1 MAKSATNIF
10 FYFSVRAERA
20 RYAFKFRRKSMSNS
34 AVQTKHTIT
43 VDKKNWWKNAVGYQ
57 IYPRSFKDSNHD
69 GIGDL
74 NGIREKLPYLKELG
88 INFIWINPIYA
99 SPNVDNG
106 YDISDYQAIH
116 EDFGTMDDFQA
127 LLAEAHGLELK
138 IIMDLVVNHTSDQHP
153 WFLESKKS
161 LDNPY
166 RDYYHWADASKA
178 LPPND
183 WQSFFGGS
191 TWTYDEMTKQS
202 YFHVFAK
209 EQPDLNWKNP
219 KVRQE
224 IYQMIRW
231 WLDLGIDGFR
241 IDAISHIQKEPWD
254 FKITDNQWAPFMNV
268 AGIDVYLKELNAIFN
283 EYNVMTVGEASGVPH
298 QEAADW
304 TGDNGYF
311 NMIFELEHCER
322 IGEIGQQKGSIPHL
336 KHSLN
341 QWQTSLADN
350 GWNAL
355 YLENHDTPRSV
366 SVYGDDSPEAA
377 KALATVLLLLKGTP
391 FIYQGQE
398 VGMTN
403 YPFRT
408 IEEINAADTIHFYQ
422 TLLTQGTLD
431 TEALAIAVNWS
442 RDHSRTPFQ
451 WENALHG
458 GFSTT
463 DPWLKVNEN
472 YRMINAAQRELESS
486 SIFHHYQTLIQLRKQ
501 TDTLIHG
508 KFELLLPEHP
518 TIFGYTRT
526 TETES
531 WLVLVQLDRHQMTI
545 SLPAS
550 WDYSKWEEI
559 LTTARAMPL
568 TQNMTLSDYEA
579 HVYRK
584 VSPTE

>member
-1 MAKSATNIF
+1 
-10 FYFSVRAERA
+10 
-20 RYAFKFRRKSMSNS
+20 MSNLAIQAQEIS
-34 AVQTKHTIT
+34 QTEKRS
-43 VDKKNWWKNAVGYQ
+43 WWKNAIGYQ

-74 NGIREKLPYLKELG
+74 NGIRQKLPYLKELG
-88 INFIWINPIYA
+88 IDFIWINPIYA

-127 LLAEAHGLELK
+127 LLKEAHALDLK
-138 IIMDLVVNHTSDQHP
+138 VIMDLVVNHTSDQHP

-166 RDYYHWADASKA
+166 RDYYHWADTTKN

-191 TWTYDEMTKQS
+191 TWTYDETTKQS

-219 KVRQE
+219 KVRHE
-224 IYQMIRW
+224 LYQMIRW

-268 AGIDVYLKELNAIFN
+268 AGIETYLKELKAIFN

-298 QEAADW
+298 QEAASW
-304 TGDNGYF
+304 TGDHGYF

-336 KHSLN
+336 KYSLT

-355 YLENHDTPRSV
+355 YLENHDTHRSV

-403 YPFRT
+403 YPFSS

-422 TLLTQGTLD
+422 TLLEQGRMT

-451 WENALHG
+451 WEDALHG

-463 DPWLKVNEN
+463 EPWLNVNEN
-472 YRMINAAQRELESS
+472 YRMINAAQKDLESS
-486 SIFHHYQTLIQLRKQ
+486 SIFHHYQALIRLRKQ
-501 TDTLIHG
+501 TDALIYG
-508 KFELLLPEHP
+508 RFELLLSEHP
-518 TIFGYTRT
+518 TVFCYTHT
-526 TETES
+526 TETEH
-531 WLVLVQLDRHQMTI
+531 WLILVQLDRKQTTVSFSD
-545 SLPAS
+545 SLDCS
-550 WDYSKWEEI
+550 NWEEI
-559 LTTARAMPL
+559 ITTAQAQPL
-568 TQNMTLSDYEA
+568 KQQMSLSDFEA
-579 HVYRK
+579 HIYRK
-584 VSPTE
+584 IIV

>member
-1 MAKSATNIF
+1 
-10 FYFSVRAERA
+10 
-20 RYAFKFRRKSMSNS
+20 MSNT
-34 AVQTKHTIT
+34 AIEV
-43 VDKKNWWKNAVGYQ
+43 KKNSSLEKNSWWKNAVGYQ

-74 NGIREKLPYLKELG
+74 NGIRQKLPYLKELG
-88 INFIWINPIYA
+88 VDFIWINPIYA

-127 LLAEAHGLELK
+127 LLKEAHALDLK

-153 WFLESKKS
+153 WFIESKKS

-166 RDYYHWADASKA
+166 RDYYHWADATKDQM
-178 LPPND
+178 PND

-191 TWTYDEMTKQS
+191 TWTYDETTQQA

-219 KVRQE
+219 RVRHE

-268 AGIDVYLKELNAIFN
+268 SGIEMYLKELKAIFN
-283 EYNVMTVGEASGVPH
+283 EYTVMTVGEASGVPH
-298 QEAADW
+298 HEAGAW
-304 TGDNGYF
+304 TGDHGYF

-322 IGEIGQQKGSIPHL
+322 IGEIGRQKGSIPHL

-341 QWQTSLADN
+341 QWQTSLEED

-403 YPFRT
+403 YPFSS
-408 IEEINAADTIHFYQ
+408 IEELNAADTIHFYQ
-422 TLLTQGTLD
+422 TLLAQGTISTD
-431 TEALAIAVNWS
+431 ALAIAVNWS

-451 WENALHG
+451 WEDALHG

-463 DPWLKVNEN
+463 EPWLKVNEN
-472 YRMINAAQRELESS
+472 YRMINAAQKDLKTI
-486 SIFHHYQTLIQLRKQ
+486 SIFHHYQALIRLKKQ
-501 TDTLIHG
+501 TDALIYG
-508 KFELLLPEHP
+508 KFQLLLPEHP
-518 TIFGYTRT
+518 TVFCYTRT
-526 TETES
+526 TQTES
-531 WLVLVQLDRHQMTI
+531 WLILVQLDRKQTTV
-545 SLPAS
+545 SFPDS

-559 LTTARAMPL
+559 VTTVDAKPL
-568 TQNMTLSDYEA
+568 EQLMCLSDYEA
-579 HVYRK
+579 HIYRK
-584 VSPTE
+584 TTI

>member
-1 MAKSATNIF
+1 MPNLVIEPKTISAP
-10 FYFSVRAERA
+10 S
-20 RYAFKFRRKSMSNS
+20 KNS
-34 AVQTKHTIT
+34 
-43 VDKKNWWKNAVGYQ
+43 WWKNAVGYQ

-74 NGIREKLPYLKELG
+74 NGIRQKLPYLKELG
-88 INFIWINPIYA
+88 IDFIWINPIYA

-116 EDFGTMDDFQA
+116 EDFGTMDDFQN
-127 LLAEAHGLELK
+127 LLNEAHQLHLK

-153 WFLESKKS
+153 WFLESRKS
-161 LDNPY
+161 IDNPY
-166 RDYYHWADASKA
+166 RNYYHWADATKDKM
-178 LPPND
+178 PND

-191 TWTYDEMTKQS
+191 TWTYDETTAQA

-231 WLDLGIDGFR
+231 WLELGIDGFR

-254 FKITDNQWAPFMNV
+254 FAITDNQWAPFMNV
-268 AGIDVYLKELNAIFN
+268 AGIETYLEELKAIFN

-298 QEAADW
+298 NEAADW

-311 NMIFELEHCER
+311 NMIFELEHCQR
-322 IGEIGQQKGSIPHL
+322 IGEPGHQKGSIPDL
-336 KHSLN
+336 KHYLN
-341 QWQTSLADN
+341 LWQTSLAND

-366 SVYGDDSPEAA
+366 SVFGDDSPEAA

-398 VGMTN
+398 IGMTN
-403 YPFRT
+403 YPFRS
-408 IEEINAADTIHFYQ
+408 IEEIDAADTIHFYQ
-422 TLLTQGTLD
+422 TLLDQGKMTA
-431 TEALAIAVNWS
+431 EALAIAINWS

-451 WENALHG
+451 WEDTLHG
-458 GFSTT
+458 GFSTAN
-463 DPWLKVNEN
+463 PWLAVNNN
-472 YRMINAAQRELESS
+472 YQTINAAQKNSV
-486 SIFHHYQTLIQLRKQ
+486 FQHYQSLIHLRKQ
-501 TDTLIHG
+501 HDTFINGRFQLIA
-508 KFELLLPEHP
+508 PEHP
-518 TIFGYTRT
+518 TVFAYTRT
-526 TETES
+526 TESET
-531 WLVLVQLDRHQMTI
+531 WLVLVQLDGAQTTV
-545 SLPAS
+545 SLPTS
-550 WDYSKWEEI
+550 WNYSDWEEI
-559 LTTARAMPL
+559 VTTDTARPL
-568 TQNMTLSDYEA
+568 NQEMLLADFEA

-584 VSPTE
+584 KIN

>member
-1 MAKSATNIF
+1 
-10 FYFSVRAERA
+10 
-20 RYAFKFRRKSMSNS
+20 MSNS

>member
-1 MAKSATNIF
+1 MP
-10 FYFSVRAERA
+10 
-20 RYAFKFRRKSMSNS
+20 NS
-34 AVQTKHTIT
+34 AMQTKQTIT

-88 INFIWINPIYA
+88 IDFIWINPIYA

-116 EDFGTMDDFQA
+116 EDFGTMEDFQA
-127 LLAEAHGLELK
+127 LLDEAHHLDLK

-166 RDYYHWADASKA
+166 RDYYHWADATKE

-191 TWTYDEMTKQS
+191 TWTYDEPTRQS

-241 IDAISHIQKEPWD
+241 IDAISHIQKEPWN

-268 AGIDVYLKELNAIFN
+268 AGIEVYLKELNAIFN
-283 EYNVMTVGEASGVPH
+283 EYAIMTVGEASGVPH
-298 QEAADW
+298 QEAAAW
-304 TGDNGYF
+304 TGDRGYF
-311 NMIFELEHCER
+311 NMIFELEHCKR

-366 SVYGDDSPEAA
+366 SVYGDDSPESA

-403 YPFRT
+403 YPFSS

-422 TLLTQGTLD
+422 TLLAQGTLD

-451 WENALHG
+451 WEDALHG
-458 GFSTT
+458 GFSTAE
-463 DPWLKVNEN
+463 PWLQVNDN
-472 YRMINAAQRELESS
+472 YRMINAAQKDLESS
-486 SIFHHYQTLIQLRKQ
+486 SIFHHYQTLIQLRKE
-501 TDTLIHG
+501 TEALIHG

-518 TIFGYTRT
+518 SIFAYTRT
-526 TETES
+526 TEADC
-531 WLVLVQLDRHQMTI
+531 WLVLVQLDRSQTTI
-545 SLPAS
+545 SLPDA

-559 LTTARAMPL
+559 LTTANTMPL
-568 TQNMTLSDYEA
+568 AQNMTLSDYEA

-584 VSPTE
+584 DSLKESSDSV

>member
-1 MAKSATNIF
+1 MP
-10 FYFSVRAERA
+10 
-20 RYAFKFRRKSMSNS
+20 NS
-34 AVQTKHTIT
+34 AIQTKQMSTET
-43 VDKKNWWKNAVGYQ
+43 KKNWWKNAVGYQ

-88 INFIWINPIYA
+88 IDFIWINPIYA

-116 EDFGTMDDFQA
+116 EDFGTMEDFQA
-127 LLAEAHGLELK
+127 LLNEAHNLNLK

-166 RDYYHWADASKA
+166 RDYYHWADATREV
-178 LPPND
+178 PPND

-191 TWTYDEMTKQS
+191 TWTYNETTEQS

-219 KVRQE
+219 KVRHE

-254 FKITDNQWAPFMNV
+254 FKITENQWAPFMNV
-268 AGIDVYLKELNAIFN
+268 AGIELYLEELKAIFN

-298 QEAADW
+298 QEATDW
-304 TGDNGYF
+304 TGENGYF

-322 IGEIGQQKGSIPHL
+322 IGTVGQQKGSIPHL

-341 QWQTSLADN
+341 QWQTSLEAD

-366 SVYGDDSPEAA
+366 SVYGDDTPEAA
-377 KALATVLLLLKGTP
+377 KALATILLLLKGTP

-403 YPFRT
+403 YPFSS

-422 TLLTQGTLD
+422 TLLDQGMID

-458 GFSTT
+458 GFSTVE
-463 DPWLKVNEN
+463 PWLRVNDN
-472 YRMINAAQRELESS
+472 YPMINATQKDLENS
-486 SIFHHYQTLIQLRKQ
+486 SIFHYYQTLIRLRKQ
-501 TDTLIHG
+501 TDALIDG
-508 KFELLLPEHP
+508 TFELLLPEHP
-518 TIFGYTRT
+518 TVFCYTRT
-526 TETES
+526 TETER
-531 WLVLVQLDRHQMTI
+531 WLILVQLGREETTVSFPD
-545 SLPAS
+545 S
-550 WDYSKWEEI
+550 WDYAKWVEIIANSETKSLHSK
-559 LTTARAMPL
+559 LC
-568 TQNMTLSDYEA
+568 LSNYEA
-579 HVYRK
+579 HVYR
-584 VSPTE
+584 EIIG

>member
-1 MAKSATNIF
+1 MP
-10 FYFSVRAERA
+10 
-20 RYAFKFRRKSMSNS
+20 NS
-34 AVQTKHTIT
+34 AIQTKQMSTET
-43 VDKKNWWKNAVGYQ
+43 KKNWWKNAVGYQ

-88 INFIWINPIYA
+88 IDFIWINPIYA

-116 EDFGTMDDFQA
+116 EDFGTMEDFQA
-127 LLAEAHGLELK
+127 LLNEAHNLNLK

-166 RDYYHWADASKA
+166 RDYYHWADATREV
-178 LPPND
+178 PPND

-191 TWTYDEMTKQS
+191 TWTYNETTKQS

-219 KVRQE
+219 KVRHE

-254 FKITDNQWAPFMNV
+254 FKITENQWAPFMNV
-268 AGIDVYLKELNAIFN
+268 AGIELYLEELKAIFN

-298 QEAADW
+298 QDATDW
-304 TGDNGYF
+304 TGENGYF

-322 IGEIGQQKGSIPHL
+322 IGTVGQQKGSIPHL

-341 QWQTSLADN
+341 QWQTSLEAD

-366 SVYGDDSPEAA
+366 SVYGDDTPEAA
-377 KALATVLLLLKGTP
+377 KALATILLLLKGTP

-403 YPFRT
+403 YPFSS

-422 TLLTQGTLD
+422 TLLDQGMID

-451 WENALHG
+451 WENTLHG
-458 GFSTT
+458 GFSTVE
-463 DPWLKVNEN
+463 PWLRVNDN
-472 YRMINAAQRELESS
+472 YPMINAAQKDLESS
-486 SIFHHYQTLIQLRKQ
+486 SIFHYYQTLIRLRKQ
-501 TDTLIHG
+501 TDALIDG
-508 KFELLLPEHP
+508 TFELLLPEHP
-518 TIFGYTRT
+518 TVFCYTRT
-526 TETES
+526 TETER
-531 WLVLVQLDRHQMTI
+531 WLILVQLGREETTVSFPD
-545 SLPAS
+545 S
-550 WDYSKWEEI
+550 WDYAKWVEIISNSETKSLHSK
-559 LTTARAMPL
+559 LC
-568 TQNMTLSDYEA
+568 LSNYEA
-579 HVYRK
+579 HVYR
-584 VSPTE
+584 EIIG